1 MPLLTAAA
9 AKHGAYYF
17 LPFRSEVIAC
27 FAKAEGK
34 GEMMGAAGAFAGGGA
49 LRRGGRGSPARGAGL
64 SGEGTG
70 LSGEGAGLLLFCNTF
85 LHNWQNA
92 A

>member
-1 MPLLTAAA
+1 
-9 AKHGAYYF
+9 
-17 LPFRSEVIAC
+17 
-27 FAKAEGK
+27 
-34 GEMMGAAGAFAGGGA
+34 MMGAAGPLPGAGLSSEEWGSPARGRARDGA
-49 LRRGGRGSPARGAGL
+49 LRRGDGLSGEGTGLSGEGAGL
-64 SGEGTG
+64 SGEEAGLSGEEAG